1 MLLEVT
7 VDPLHRRIAALE
19 SEVRR
24 LSANQGSSNL
34 EDAIRRVRQHRLDSA
49 RYMQMRAI
57 PTSGLGGNSEL
68 DETLRAADQD
78 LARYG
83 YY

>member
-1 MLLEVT
+1 MGAGSGYREVQSRGAPEEHLLEPIRV
-7 VDPLHRRIAALE
+7 LRRHGELL
-19 SEVRR
+19 R
-24 LSANQGSSNL
+24 G
-34 EDAIRRVRQHRLDSA
+34 DGHRLDSA